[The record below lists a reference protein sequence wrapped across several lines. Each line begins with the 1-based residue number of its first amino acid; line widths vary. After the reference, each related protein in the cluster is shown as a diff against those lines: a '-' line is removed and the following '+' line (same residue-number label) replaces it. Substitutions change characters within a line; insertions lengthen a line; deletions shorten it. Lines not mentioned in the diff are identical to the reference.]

1 MFRIK
6 REVNVIL
13 NRMWARFNVKISI
26 SAEELEIYD
35 GIQKQKQMLM
45 LMLKQK
51 SFKLCNVEGHLF
63 IQPWFIQQPI
73 FSKPRTH
80 VPARKY
86 PLFQLLFMFRIYSQ
100 LLS

>member
-1 MFRIK
+1 MFQIK
-6 REVNVIL
+6 REVNVIR
-13 NRMWARFNVKISI
+13 NRMWAQFNVEISI

-35 GIQKQKQMLM
+35 GIQKQKLMLM

-51 SFKLCNVEGHLF
+51 SSKLCNVEGHLF
-63 IQPWFIQQPI
+63 IQPWFIQPI
-73 FSKPRTH
+73 FSEPRTH
-80 VPARKY
+80 VPARIY